1 MHSNGEISEG
11 KSKERNKKKKSAR
24 IKLGRKINYNLFRFL
39 LKKKKFQKKIIKMEG
54 DDVVSHNKK
63 VISLW
68 ETTKLCSKVCK
79 TVKFEENLSDD
90 DRSCLSTN

>member
-39 LKKKKFQKKIIKMEG
+39 LKKKKFQKKNHKNG
-54 DDVVSHNKK
+54 
-63 VISLW
+63 
-68 ETTKLCSKVCK
+68 
-79 TVKFEENLSDD
+79 
-90 DRSCLSTN
+90 RR